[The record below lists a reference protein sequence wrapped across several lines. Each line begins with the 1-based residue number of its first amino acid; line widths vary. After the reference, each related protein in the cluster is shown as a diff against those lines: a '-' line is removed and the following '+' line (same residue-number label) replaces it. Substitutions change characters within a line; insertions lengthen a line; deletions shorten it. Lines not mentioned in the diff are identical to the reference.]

1 MDQKISQLSSYRE
14 NFPALANK
22 NYLNY
27 GGQGPLPKMSLEAIY
42 DSYQKVQNLGPFSQ
56 TVGEWVINETALI
69 RKAIATELGV
79 FPDTITL
86 TEDVT
91 VGCNIPLWGLDWQA
105 GDHLLLSD
113 CEHPGVIA
121 TIKEIKRRF
130 NIEFSTCPIMETLNE
145 GNPVKV
151 IEENL
156 RPNTKLLVISHIF
169 WNTGQV
175 LPLAEIVK
183 LCHNLFPSPIKV
195 LADAAQ
201 SLGVLPLNLAEIEV
215 DFYAF
220 TGHKWWCGPEGVGG
234 LYVSPKVR
242 ENLSPTFIGLRSIS
256 RDKMGQQIGWKP
268 DGRRY
273 EVSTSAYPLYPG
285 LRQAISLHNQWGSA
299 IQRYE
304 RIKSLSAYLWENLSR
319 IPQIKCLRTAPPEA
333 GLVSF
338 QLINGKS
345 HQELVKFLEKREIM
359 VRTLLD
365 PDCVRACVHYF
376 SLEAEIDK
384 LVAEIKAFV

>member
-1 MDQKISQLSSYRE
+1 
-14 NFPALANK
+14 
-22 NYLNY
+22 
-27 GGQGPLPKMSLEAIY
+27 MSLEAIY
-42 DSYQKVQNLGPFSQ
+42 DSYQKVQTLGPFSQ

-113 CEHPGVIA
+113 CKHPGVIA

-304 RIKSLSAYLWENLSR
+304 RIKNLSAYLWENLSR